1 MLETLLTL
9 ARSNPTPVGVVLLL
23 VVVIACWLL
32 GEHLADQHHLH
43 DLHAPDRWALT
54 RQHGKEGG

>member
-32 GEHLADQHHLH
+32 GEHLADQRARNAL
-43 DLHAPDRWALT
+43 DRRAPGR
-54 RQHGKEGG
+54 RQGKEGG